1 MIKTKIK
8 IVDLFSTFQ
17 KLKVD
22 EKICFFKGNLGDLT
36 DQISTPAKKK
46 YRKKQT
52 ATFIFYRK
60 SNLDLKF
67 VFQFDNENGN

>member
-60 SNLDLKF
+60 SKF
-67 VFQFDNENGN
+67 GFEIRFSI